1 MAENIS
7 DFKEIVRKIE
17 SNKILLP
24 DFQREFVWKDEE
36 QQKKIVASVLA
47 KMPIGSILLLKSKP
61 DEYTSKIIGCKNR
74 IDASE
79 LSGEVEFLLD
89 GQQRITVL
97 TNVFS
102 NIIHDQ
108 CLKVT
113 DLISPSLKR
122 RFFLRIPK
130 WDKCQNERDLFGV
143 YDLNFRYQ
151 NPDSEDPD
159 FLSADIYPFIE
170 CLSFLNNDEK
180 VYNPQKGLSVELDNF
195 CISYEKGYLIP
206 LFLLAPSE
214 RKNKK
219 QALLRYGAILD
230 GITNS
235 IGNEIMHHF
244 VSIESAAEKEQ
255 FIDEIIDDELCE
267 QIKEENQIFE
277 EEIENRKS
285 LWKRDMNE
293 YLEAC
298 IKSLSLNRLVVKEEQ
313 RARAIDIY
321 ENLNRG
327 GVSLNTFDLI
337 MARVAKVSKDN
348 FYQRIINYMHESK
361 VYSKEVIPDFLIG
374 VLSEKIEEY
383 SYNATLSTGCYNS
396 SKNEIASKYI
406 DAFLDVLSLFC
417 HNKEFIP
424 NEYKLDNIKRNQILQ
439 LEPQEIDQNCECV
452 CKGIDRAL
460 FFFQTRCGIRNIQEI
475 NYSLMLVLVA
485 TLFVKEEYFI
495 DKKIH
500 KILEAWYWASVFSG
514 EYDKDQNVTMISNLQ
529 AMVRTLQKQKSSDW
543 ILTLQENVL
552 DVQNFSDKSFLLLE
566 KVEEDRY
573 PKTAM
578 RYFMCQYLL
587 AKTYADMFTPSKRV
601 SVFDESANDLEAH
614 HIIPLGT
621 VKKVGESAAQL
632 RKNQKHICNSPLNFV
647 YITKD
652 SNKEISDDTIEEYV
666 KEICDEAKSAL
677 YISAYTNIDLSDDG
691 ERIKKLL
698 SNRFD
703 ALKGNIK
710 QHIKNLL
717 Q

>member
-1 MAENIS
+1 M
-7 DFKEIVRKIE
+7 
-17 SNKILLP
+17 
-24 DFQREFVWKDEE
+24 
-36 QQKKIVASVLA
+36 
-47 KMPIGSILLLKSKP
+47 
-61 DEYTSKIIGCKNR
+61 
-74 IDASE
+74 
-79 LSGEVEFLLD
+79 
-89 GQQRITVL
+89 
-97 TNVFS
+97 
-102 NIIHDQ
+102 
-108 CLKVT
+108 
-113 DLISPSLKR
+113 
-122 RFFLRIPK
+122 
-130 WDKCQNERDLFGV
+130 
-143 YDLNFRYQ
+143 
-151 NPDSEDPD
+151 
-159 FLSADIYPFIE
+159 
-170 CLSFLNNDEK
+170 
-180 VYNPQKGLSVELDNF
+180 
-195 CISYEKGYLIP
+195 
-206 LFLLAPSE
+206 
-214 RKNKK
+214 
-219 QALLRYGAILD
+219 
-230 GITNS
+230 
-235 IGNEIMHHF
+235 
-244 VSIESAAEKEQ
+244 
-255 FIDEIIDDELCE
+255 
-267 QIKEENQIFE
+267 
-277 EEIENRKS
+277 
-285 LWKRDMNE
+285 
-293 YLEAC
+293 
-298 IKSLSLNRLVVKEEQ
+298 VVKEEQ

-601 SVFDESANDLEAH
+601 SVFDESANPKL
-614 HIIPLGT
+614 PLH
-621 VKKVGESAAQL
+621 K
-632 RKNQKHICNSPLNFV
+632 SPLHQ
-647 YITKD
+647 
-652 SNKEISDDTIEEYV
+652 
-666 KEICDEAKSAL
+666 CQ
-677 YISAYTNIDLSDDG
+677 
-691 ERIKKLL
+691 KLL
-698 SNRFD
+698 LLCFVIFQFLFFQLNFPF
-703 ALKGNIK
+703 LKIDFAFFSPIFILFFYFKTCFFNYFF
-710 QHIKNLL
+710 NFSFTNFFS
-717 Q
+717 